1 MTRKE
6 ELAKELE
13 LIEKKEMADKLK
25 DLKSLNESTESRLKI
40 QDAIAH
46 KWIMGG
52 DFVIKMAVAFG
63 VTAAFMHVVYTGN
76 AEAMSD
82 PNTFAQAV
90 GGNNGN
96 FQLLSVLGPLFGM
109 VLQYY
114 FGKNKAGVNGE

>member
-6 ELAKELE
+6 ELEKELD
-13 LIEKKEMADKLK
+13 IIHKKEMSEKLK
-25 DLKSLNESTESRLKI
+25 DLKGLNESVENKLRV

-52 DFVIKMAVAFG
+52 DFLIKLFVAVG

-76 AEAMSD
+76 AESMGTD
-82 PNTFAQAV
+82 NNFTV
-90 GGNNGN
+90 GGSGN

-114 FGKNKAGVNGE
+114 FGKNKAGSNGE

>member
-6 ELAKELE
+6 ELQKELDA
-13 LIEKKEMADKLK
+13 IKSKEMATKLK
-25 DLKSLNESTESRLKI
+25 DLNSLEASVDSQVRLAETKSHRN
-40 QDAIAH
+40 
-46 KWIMGG
+46 IMYG
-52 DFVIKMAVAFG
+52 DFAIKIAVAFG

-82 PNTFAQAV
+82 PNTFQQAV
-90 GGNNGN
+90 SSNGN

-114 FGKNKAGVNGE
+114 FGKNKAGANGE

>member
-6 ELAKELE
+6 ELKKELGV
-13 LIEKKEMADKLK
+13 IEEKEMAVMLK
-25 DLKSLNESTESRLKI
+25 DLKSLNETVDNKI
-40 QDAIAH
+40 KYQDAIAH

-52 DFVIKMAVAFG
+52 DFLIKLFVAVG

-76 AEAMSD
+76 VDAMESD
-82 PNTFAQAV
+82 LI
-90 GGNNGN
+90 GGTAPNGN

-114 FGKNKAGVNGE
+114 FGKNKAGSNGE

>member
-1 MTRKE
+1 MSTRKE
-6 ELAKELE
+6 DLKKELKA
-13 LIEKKEMADKLK
+13 IQDKEIAEKLK
-25 DLKSLNESTESRLKI
+25 DLDGLKESVDSKI
-40 QDAIAH
+40 KYQDAVAH

-52 DFVIKMAVAFG
+52 DFLIKLFVAVG

-76 AEAMSD
+76 VDAMEQNLIGEAS
-82 PNTFAQAV
+82 P
-90 GGNNGN
+90 NGN

>member
-6 ELAKELE
+6 ELKKELGV
-13 LIEKKEMADKLK
+13 IEEKEMAVKLK
-25 DLKSLNESTESRLKI
+25 DLKGLNETVDNKI
-40 QDAIAH
+40 KYQNAIAH

-52 DFVIKMAVAFG
+52 DFLIKLGVAVG

-76 AEAMSD
+76 VEAMSGD
-82 PNTFAQAV
+82 
-90 GGNNGN
+90 GGLIGAPAGNGN

-114 FGKNKAGVNGE
+114 FGKNKAGANGE

>member
-6 ELAKELE
+6 ELQQELDG
-13 LIEKKEMADKLK
+13 INKKEMASKLK
-25 DLKSLNESTESRLKI
+25 DLSSLNESVDSKLKL
-40 QDAIAH
+40 QEASTH
-46 KWIMGG
+46 KWIMYG
-52 DFVIKMAVAFG
+52 DFSIKLLVAIG

-76 AEAMSD
+76 VDAMESD
-82 PNTFAQAV
+82 LI
-90 GGNNGN
+90 GGTSPNGN